1 MLVQLEG
8 EGALHQRLYRGLRA
22 AILDGRLAPCTRL
35 PSTRALAH
43 EMRVSRNVVV
53 GAFEQLSGEGYIEG
67 RIGSGT
73 YVAETLPELAVASAH
88 GRGVTPPPR
97 HELRLSQHARDVLS
111 LHPLPVPGLPRRQ
124 GLPYDFRYGQPA
136 LEDFPH
142 ATWAKLVAQCARRMS
157 TRSMTYGRVRG
168 FAPLREA
175 IVEHLRRARG
185 VRAVSEQVIVV
196 NGTQQAID
204 LTSRM
209 LLDRGDRVMV
219 EEPCYQAA
227 RQVFLG
233 LGAQLLPTPIDTAG
247 LDVTMLPRCSPVR
260 LAYVTPS
267 HQFPLGGVLPLDR
280 RVALLRWADHN
291 GAYVLEDD
299 YDGEFHYRVQPVE
312 ALQGLDRAG
321 RVLYVGSFSKVL
333 FPALRIAYL
342 VLPEELLPAAT
353 ALKFLMDC
361 ATPRLQQE
369 VLAEFI
375 AEGHFDRHLRRM
387 RTLYAARR
395 SILLDA
401 LAQAFGDRVDV
412 VGAEAGLHAVVY
424 LRGLSIDAVPELVQ
438 RAAAGGV
445 GIYPLAPYY
454 LTPPRRGGLILGYA
468 SLNERDIRAG
478 VRTLAEIFSGLTG
491 PGGRRHDEQP
501 KPSC

>member
-1 MLVQLEG
+1 MLVRLEG

-35 PSTRALAH
+35 PSTRALAR

-53 GAFEQLSGEGYIEG
+53 DAFEQLSGEGYIEG

-88 GRGVTPPPR
+88 SRGVTPPPR
-97 HELRLSQHARDVLS
+97 RDLRLSQHARDVLS
-111 LHPLPVPGLPRRQ
+111 LHPLPAPGLPRRQ

-136 LEDFPH
+136 LEDFPY
-142 ATWAKLVAQCARRMS
+142 ATWAKLVARCARRMS

-168 FAPLREA
+168 FAPLCEA
-175 IVEHLRRARG
+175 IVDHLRRARG
-185 VRAVSEQVIVV
+185 VRAVSEQVIIVS
-196 NGTQQAID
+196 GTQQAID
-204 LTSRM
+204 LISRM
-209 LLDRGDRVMV
+209 LLDRGDRVVV

-227 RQVFLG
+227 RQIFLG
-233 LGAQLLPTPIDTAG
+233 LGAQLLPIPVDTAG
-247 LDVTMLPRCSPVR
+247 LDVMMLPRSSPVR

-280 RVALLRWADHN
+280 RVEILRWADHS

-299 YDGEFHYRVQPVE
+299 YDGEFHYRIQPVE

-333 FPALRIAYL
+333 FPSLRIAYL
-342 VLPEELLPAAT
+342 VVPEELVPAVT

-361 ATPRLQQE
+361 GAPRFQQE

-375 AEGHFDRHLRRM
+375 AEGHFERHLRRM
-387 RTLYAARR
+387 RVLYAARR
-395 SILLDA
+395 RIMLDA
-401 LAQAFGDRVDV
+401 LAQALGDRIDV
-412 VGAEAGLHAVVY
+412 IGAEAGLHIVVY
-424 LRGLSIDAVPELVQ
+424 LRGLGPEAVPELVK

-445 GIYPLAPYY
+445 GIYPMAPYY
-454 LTPPRRGGLILGYA
+454 MIPPRRAGLILGYA

-478 VRTLAEIFSGLTG
+478 VHALAEILE
-491 PGGRRHDEQP
+491 R
-501 KPSC
+501 